1 MLHSGMRTQVF
12 VVVQGGGGGGRTNN
26 FPKMTTGE
34 VNNNRF

>member
-12 VVVQGGGGGGRTNN
+12 VVVGGGGGRTNN